1 MPTKDG
7 SVAKAI
13 VERVRVD
20 IALMDSVVTPSR
32 RSSGAMH
39 DVDVFAEVS
48 GNVAVTI
55 DTWATSWSSRTT

>member
-1 MPTKDG
+1 MLPKDS

-32 RSSGAMH
+32 RPSRAMH

-55 DTWATSWSSRTT
+55 DT